1 MHLAQSQNITRSL
14 SFTATNT
21 VVQRKNS
28 LTWAT
33 IFKPKPRNV
42 IYFPVH
48 EFQNTTTMSA
58 DYLVHSVVMK
68 HDSCKKKLSLREVL
82 YESQPTAVFPG
93 RNLLLDIP
101 VGE

>member
-1 MHLAQSQNITRSL
+1 MGDN
-14 SFTATNT
+14 
-21 VVQRKNS
+21 
-28 LTWAT
+28 
-33 IFKPKPRNV
+33 
-42 IYFPVH
+42 
-48 EFQNTTTMSA
+48 FQTQTSECNLFSSPWISK
-58 DYLVHSVVMK
+58 YHHHVGWLLVHSVVMK